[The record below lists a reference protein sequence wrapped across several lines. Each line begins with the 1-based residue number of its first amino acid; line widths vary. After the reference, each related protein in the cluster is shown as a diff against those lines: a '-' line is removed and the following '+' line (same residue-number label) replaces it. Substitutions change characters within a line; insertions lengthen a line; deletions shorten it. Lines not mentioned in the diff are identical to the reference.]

1 MGGHPKPPYTHERM
15 SVLEEILAAKR
26 AELALLQESE
36 ARGTLRRAALDA
48 PPARDFASALRRAD
62 GRLAVVAEIK
72 RRSPSKGDLAPGLD
86 PAVVAKAYETSG
98 AAALS
103 VLTDRPFFGGSV
115 DDLQGARAA
124 VEIPALRKDFSIDET
139 QVYESRAIGA
149 DAVLLIVAAL
159 TDDGLLTGLRELAE
173 EIGIVA
179 LVEAHDDVELDRALA
194 AGATVVGVNARDLAP
209 LFPMGLI
216 AQEVSTDQWIDIPG
230 EVLDILRLWRPTPL
244 VRAER
249 LEAALGTPARI
260 YYKDESI
267 SPAGSHKPNTA
278 VVQAFYNKAEGVQRL
293 TTETG
298 AGQWGSALAYACAQF
313 GIDCKVYMVRASY
326 DQKPYRKILMETWGG
341 EVVPSPVDQPDHP
354 GSLGLAIS
362 DAVRDAASRD
372 DSHYSLGSVLNHVLL
387 HQTVI
392 GLEAKEQLALA
403 GDARPDV
410 VVGCC
415 GGGSNLSGIAL
426 PFVPDEDVR
435 LVAAEPSSC
444 PTLTEGA
451 FDYDF
456 GDTAGMTPLLAMYTL
471 GHEFVPPPIHAGG
484 LRYHGDAPIVSSL
497 VRSGRMEA
505 VAYPQGKTFEAS
517 IQFANAEG
525 KIPAPETGHAI
536 RAVIDEALA
545 AKETGE
551 ERVIR
556 LNFSG
561 HGLLDLSAYDDY
573 LHGRLIDA

>member
-1 MGGHPKPPYTHERM
+1 MTRIVLSEEQMPTAWFNVLPVMPEPLQPPLHPATREP
-15 SVLEEILAAKR
+15 
-26 AELALLQESE
+26 
-36 ARGTLRRAALDA
+36 
-48 PPARDFASALRRAD
+48 
-62 GRLAVVAEIK
+62 
-72 RRSPSKGDLAPGLD
+72 
-86 PAVVAKAYETSG
+86 
-98 AAALS
+98 
-103 VLTDRPFFGGSV
+103 
-115 DDLQGARAA
+115 
-124 VEIPALRKDFSIDET
+124 
-139 QVYESRAIGA
+139 IGP
-149 DAVLLIVAAL
+149 D
-159 TDDGLLTGLRELAE
+159 
-173 EIGIVA
+173 
-179 LVEAHDDVELDRALA
+179 
-194 AGATVVGVNARDLAP
+194 DLAP

-278 VVQAFYNKAEGVQRL
+278 VAQAFYNKAEGVQRL

-362 DAVRDAASRD
+362 DAVRDAAGRD

-410 VVGCC
+410 VIGCC

-426 PFVPDEDVR
+426 PFVPDDDVR

-484 LRYHGDAPIVSSL
+484 LRYHGDAPVVSSL

-505 VAYPQGKTFEAS
+505 VAYPQGKTFDAS

-551 ERVIR
+551 ERVI
-556 LNFSG
+556 LFNFSG